1 MKRSAAWCWL
11 ALFVAGI
18 PAGAGAQQKNGADR
32 PRTFAVIP
40 FYAVEKLYTL
50 YTPFVTYLAKAT
62 GTPWELKLYPNHESL
77 INGFCKAEVDIVQLG
92 PVPMGRVNRKC
103 GAVPFL
109 AALSPEALPTY
120 RSVIITADPAVR
132 SLGDLSGRPFGFF
145 KGSTAAHILPSQIL
159 RDAGLLTSVKPVFFA
174 SQDAIIN
181 ALTTREISGAGVK
194 ESLYRKI
201 AGEPFRELKISQPV
215 PNFAFA
221 VLPGTA
227 PGVSA
232 AFAEALLRLHPA
244 TSPADA
250 EVMKSWDTE
259 IKNGFLLP
267 PAGFLES
274 IVQLSSLTDEIM
286 GAPQ

>member
-1 MKRSAAWCWL
+1 MKHLVALCWL
-11 ALFVAGI
+11 ALLAAGLA
-18 PAGAGAQQKNGADR
+18 PAAQAQPTPGAGT
-32 PRTFAVIP
+32 PRIFAVVP

-50 YTPFVTYLAKAT
+50 YTPFVGYLTTAT

-77 INGFCKAEVDIVQLG
+77 INGFCAGEVDVVQLG
-92 PVPMGRVNRKC
+92 PVPMARVNKKC

-120 RSVIITADPAVR
+120 RSVIVTADPAVR
-132 SLGDLSGRPFGFF
+132 SLEDLGERPFGLF
-145 KGSTAAHILPSQIL
+145 KGSTAAHILPSKIL
-159 RDAGLLTSVKPVFFA
+159 RDAGLLSSVKPVFFA

-181 ALTTREISGAGVK
+181 ALTTREISGAGIK
-194 ESLYRKI
+194 ESLYRRI
-201 AGEPFRELKISQPV
+201 AGAPFRELKISEPV

-221 VLPGTA
+221 TIPEAA
-227 PGVSA
+227 PAIRA
-232 AFAEALLRLHPA
+232 AFAEALLRLHPTA
-244 TSPADA
+244 SEADA
-250 EVMKSWDTE
+250 AVMKPWDDE

-286 GAPQ
+286 GAPR